1 MSSSSLPTY
10 FEYSWAILS
19 SIGIANVLFGVTVVG
34 ITNLSQI
41 SLLPII
47 VSAAGAIANGLCYCA
62 FYADYP
68 KTPTAAAS
76 AIADIT
82 WLIQEVGLTFYSYFI
97 LVRVLQ
103 SRYRII
109 FMSLFW
115 VLVAATTV
123 LRCLIAATRVRSI
136 LDTSLNL
143 QTTIDHLHI
152 GYFSLI
158 ALIECLS
165 AFFLLRK
172 FAQAHRA
179 SQDVASKSGLFSY
192 LLKSTEIRLATLAL
206 IGVSRAIT
214 YSSQSAAQSATSVAS
229 QIDRFV
235 YTLETLFPVMLFID
249 ILASRIAVNN
259 HRYEMSSRT
268 RNQQKSSGLA
278 PHSHQGR
285 TEFEMYGGVKSQ
297 VYVGD
302 EASSSQEHIVNAAS
316 ISNNIEGAE
325 YGQSSEPTHDGIS
338 KTIEFKVHES
348 AA

>member
-1 MSSSSLPTY
+1 MSSPTLPTY

-19 SIGIANVLFGVTVVG
+19 SIGIANVLFGLTVVG

-41 SLLPII
+41 SLLPIV

-68 KTPTAAAS
+68 KTPTAVAS
-76 AIADIT
+76 AFADIT
-82 WLIQEVGLTFYSYFI
+82 WLVRIILHERKGGYMLTFGRQIQEVGLTFYSYFI

-103 SRYRII
+103 SRHRII
-109 FMSLFW
+109 FMALFW
-115 VLVAATTV
+115 VFVVAAAV
-123 LRCLIAATRVRSI
+123 VRCFIAATRVRSI
-136 LDTSLNL
+136 LNTSLNL
-143 QTTIDHLHI
+143 QATIDHLHT
-152 GYFSLI
+152 GYFTLI

-206 IGVSRAIT
+206 IGISRAIT

-235 YTLETLFPVMLFID
+235 YTLETLFPVML
-249 ILASRIAVNN
+249 L
-259 HRYEMSSRT
+259 
-268 RNQQKSSGLA
+268 
-278 PHSHQGR
+278 
-285 TEFEMYGGVKSQ
+285 
-297 VYVGD
+297 
-302 EASSSQEHIVNAAS
+302 
-316 ISNNIEGAE
+316 
-325 YGQSSEPTHDGIS
+325 
-338 KTIEFKVHES
+338 
-348 AA
+348 

>member
-1 MSSSSLPTY
+1 MSSSTLPTY

-19 SIGIANVLFGVTVVG
+19 SIGIANVLFGLTVIG
-34 ITNLSQI
+34 ITSLSQI
-41 SLLPII
+41 SILPVV

-68 KTPTAAAS
+68 KTPTAVAS
-76 AIADIT
+76 ALADVT
-82 WLIQEVGLTFYSYFI
+82 WLVRSYSLSFFSLKKEERGWCAYFRHDQVQEVGLTFYSYLI
-97 LVRVLQ
+97 LIRVLQ
-103 SRYRII
+103 GRHRII

-115 VLVAATTV
+115 MFVVAAIV
-123 LRCLIAATRVRSI
+123 LRCFIVATRVKSI
-136 LDTSLNL
+136 LDPTQDL
-143 QTTIDHLHI
+143 QSTIDHLHT

-206 IGVSRAIT
+206 IGISRAIT

-235 YTLETLFPVMLFID
+235 YTLETVFPVML
-249 ILASRIAVNN
+249 L
-259 HRYEMSSRT
+259 
-268 RNQQKSSGLA
+268 
-278 PHSHQGR
+278 
-285 TEFEMYGGVKSQ
+285 
-297 VYVGD
+297 
-302 EASSSQEHIVNAAS
+302 
-316 ISNNIEGAE
+316 
-325 YGQSSEPTHDGIS
+325 
-338 KTIEFKVHES
+338 
-348 AA
+348 